1 MKRFL
6 VIMPL
11 ALGILAAG
19 LWAWLARPPPL
30 HEASAAFG
38 ARKPGIEL
46 GAGFVSY
53 VDAASVRAVYADTQV
68 INDIRRTATPAHPPR
83 ALLTLALRPF
93 THLDVPGWLTLD
105 FFNDR
110 LMEVTFYPQDPK
122 AYAPALSR
130 AEPGLRR
137 QGANRQVG
145 VSGHRRV
152 AANIAQQASPL
163 GPRMGARPFVLWQ
176 DLRLRAELDDWDARF
191 GHLPQ
196 PADPR

>member
-1 MKRFL
+1 MKRLL

-11 ALGILAAG
+11 VLGILAAG

-83 ALLTLALRPF
+83 A
-93 THLDVPGWLTLD
+93 
-105 FFNDR
+105 
-110 LMEVTFYPQDPK
+110 
-122 AYAPALSR
+122 
-130 AEPGLRR
+130 
-137 QGANRQVG
+137 
-145 VSGHRRV
+145 
-152 AANIAQQASPL
+152 
-163 GPRMGARPFVLWQ
+163 
-176 DLRLRAELDDWDARF
+176 
-191 GHLPQ
+191 
-196 PADPR
+196 